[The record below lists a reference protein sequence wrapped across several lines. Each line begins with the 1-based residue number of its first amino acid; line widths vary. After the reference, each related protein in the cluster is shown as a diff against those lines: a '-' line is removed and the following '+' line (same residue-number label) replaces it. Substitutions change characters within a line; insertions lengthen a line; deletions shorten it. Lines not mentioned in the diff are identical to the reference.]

1 MYTVLRA
8 QIDQVGRHGV
18 EDGVLQ
24 VVMVHGVG
32 AGHRDGAGALGVA
45 QAVQGLQ
52 PGVGA
57 EQQRGAGGGVIR
69 GP

>member
-1 MYTVLRA
+1 MV
-8 QIDQVGRHGV
+8 
-18 EDGVLQ
+18 
-24 VVMVHGVG
+24 VHGVG
-32 AGHRDGAGALGVA
+32 AGHGDGAGALGVA
-45 QAVQGLQ
+45 QAMQGLQ

>member
-1 MYTVLRA
+1 MV
-8 QIDQVGRHGV
+8 
-18 EDGVLQ
+18 
-24 VVMVHGVG
+24 VHGVG
-32 AGHRDGAGALGVA
+32 AGHGDGARALGVA
-45 QAVQGLQ
+45 EAVQGLQ